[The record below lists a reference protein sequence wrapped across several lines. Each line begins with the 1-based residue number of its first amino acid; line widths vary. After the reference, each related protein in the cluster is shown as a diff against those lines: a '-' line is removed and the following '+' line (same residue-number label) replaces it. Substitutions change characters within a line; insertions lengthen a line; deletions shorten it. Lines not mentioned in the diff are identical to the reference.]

1 MEGAARNRRTDRT
14 KTEVSVD
21 HCWLGRRTGLQLQVD
36 Q

>member
-14 KTEVSVD
+14 EKEVRVG
-21 HCWLGRRTGLQLQVD
+21 HCWLGRRTGLQFQVD